1 MPSSSLLYFFL
12 SFTFSLF
19 TSAHPFFFFFLLYS
33 HLVVEACIRLLL
45 TYLFTQAFAVILHLL
60 KSELYAEVYTPK
72 KTDNNNNDYNSVKC
86 SWICEGWI
94 TANSSRSEGHV
105 HLGASGQNCNSG
117 VWGKT
122 NPGVC
127 VHSLGLLW
135 GGVVSYCM
143 SVCSVIDGAAE
154 CCHCTY
160 QITFLHKVISVFCMR
175 LTWRC
180 CFLFSFS

>member
-1 MPSSSLLYFFL
+1 MFFFL
-12 SFTFSLF
+12 SLSLTFFSSFSLF
-19 TSAHPFFFFFLLYS
+19 TLLHHFFFFFLLYS
-33 HLVVEACIRLLL
+33 HLVVKACIR
-45 TYLFTQAFAVILHLL
+45 
-60 KSELYAEVYTPK
+60 VYTPK
-72 KTDNNNNDYNSVKC
+72 KTDHNNYDYNSVKC

-94 TANSSRSEGHV
+94 TASTSRSEGHV
-105 HLGASGQNCNSG
+105 HLGASRQNCNSG

-122 NPGVC
+122 NTGVW

-143 SVCSVIDGAAE
+143 SVCSVTDGAAE
-154 CCHCTY
+154 CSHCTY
-160 QITFLHKVISVFCMR
+160 QITFLRKVISAFCMR